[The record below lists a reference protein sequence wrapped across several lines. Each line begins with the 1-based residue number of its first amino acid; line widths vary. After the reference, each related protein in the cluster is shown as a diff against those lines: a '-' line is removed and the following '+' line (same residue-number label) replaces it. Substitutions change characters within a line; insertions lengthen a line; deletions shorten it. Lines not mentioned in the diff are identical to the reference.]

1 MTGLVW
7 SRFSLL
13 LLQNIT
19 EYKKEKLWEMEA
31 VVSRLRQCR
40 KFVVGRQ
47 RLENYHYNMYPSI
60 FHPFFLY
67 IQSLFKIIIIIIK
80 FCFSNKTTTI
90 Y

>member
-1 MTGLVW
+1 VVFWRGEREYLMMGLVW

-60 FHPFFLY
+60 FHPFFIY
-67 IQSLFKIIIIIIK
+67 IYSP
-80 FCFSNKTTTI
+80 FSK
-90 Y
+90 

>member
-40 KFVVGRQ
+40 KFV
-47 RLENYHYNMYPSI
+47 
-60 FHPFFLY
+60 
-67 IQSLFKIIIIIIK
+67 
-80 FCFSNKTTTI
+80 
-90 Y
+90 